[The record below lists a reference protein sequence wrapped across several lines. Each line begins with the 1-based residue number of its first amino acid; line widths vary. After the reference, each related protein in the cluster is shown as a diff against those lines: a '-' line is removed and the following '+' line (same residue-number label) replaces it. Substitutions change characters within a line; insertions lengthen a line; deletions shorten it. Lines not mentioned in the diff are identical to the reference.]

1 MKKFL
6 ALALALTMAL
16 SLAAC
21 GGSSSGSDSSNA
33 ADSSTDSSNTESGT
47 TFEKQTWRYACSA
60 TENTCWA
67 DMAVTSARWSATLPA
82 VPSPLRSMLPT
93 S

>member
-21 GGSSSGSDSSNA
+21 GGSNDSNA
-33 ADSSTDSSNTESGT
+33 ADNSTDSSNTESGT

-67 DMAVTSARWSATLPA
+67 A

>member
-21 GGSSSGSDSSNA
+21 GGSSSGSNDSNA
-33 ADSSTDSSNTESGT
+33 ADNSTDSSNTESGT

-67 DMAVTSARWSATLPA
+67 SLRTASVIPPTAST
-82 VPSPLRSMLPT
+82 PSLLLLI
-93 S
+93 

>member
-21 GGSSSGSDSSNA
+21 GGNSSSGDSSNA
-33 ADSSTDSSNTESGT
+33 ADSSNTSDSSDSST
-47 TFEKQTWRYACSA
+47 TFEPQTWRYACSA

-67 DMAVTSARWSATLPA
+67 DMGRDFGQMVSDATGGGI
-82 VPSPLRSMLPT
+82 
-93 S
+93 